1 MEQGYIV
8 YAPSRMDLRF
18 VSFGVLT
25 DIEVYDIGHVY
36 SMNVIISSEIISGI
50 QYMGYPGCLIGI

>member
-18 VSFGVLT
+18 VSFGVLM
-25 DIEVYDIGHVY
+25 DIELY
-36 SMNVIISSEIISGI
+36 GI
-50 QYMGYPGCLIGI
+50 